1 MIVIVDGHYLKL
13 MLLTLLVSQIAI
25 EIQNQ
30 EVLEEKKQEEEEETT
45 EIERTEELILQ
56 KRDFENK
63 HTLLVNLIQT
73 LNRNDFFKRT
83 LIHCLDSVPCTTQK
97 KIVGDC
103 YGYQCSLHLLVSHLV
118 LL

>member
-45 EIERTEELILQ
+45 EKERTEEAILQ

-103 YGYQCSLHLLVSHLV
+103 YDYQCSLHLLVSHLV